1 MKNGPY
7 ELVVAP
13 AWYTGKKYR
22 GRYVYK
28 HRLIAAQKLGRPL
41 TFDEI
46 AHHKNERKM
55 DNSRRN
61 IEIKSRPDHARDHM
75 PPAPTSS
82 LICPACKVVFT
93 ILQRNLRMKRKKGQK
108 NFFCSRICG
117 GKSRKKY
124 FDLG

>member
-28 HRLIAAQKLGRPL
+28 HRLVAAQKIGRPL
-41 TFDEI
+41 RSDEV
-46 AHHKNERKM
+46 AHHKNEQKM

-61 IEIKSRPDHARDHM
+61 IEMKTNVAHSREHKKPAAR
-75 PPAPTSS
+75 SS
-82 LICPACKVVFT
+82 LLCPVCKAVFSL
-93 ILQRNLRMKRKKGQK
+93 LQRTMRMKRKKGQ
-108 NFFCSRICG
+108 NRFYCSRQCG
-117 GKSRKKY
+117 GRSRKK
-124 FDLG
+124 FLDLD